1 MKEKSQIEKN
11 AEERQIELLSTALNE
26 ASNAGY
32 HWLNAAGKGFPK
44 FYPRGVA
51 VSPFNGLFMALHS
64 DRNGCKTNLFTL
76 YSDAKARGTSVREHE
91 QGVPFLF
98 YNWNKYVHRNNP
110 EDIISRDAY
119 LKLDEEV
126 QKQYKGIHNREIRT
140 LFNIDQTTLPYV
152 DKEEYDMVLLKDGSA
167 VERGYSEYRRTAI
180 AYPFQRLPAENAG
193 QSRARAFGRKRN
205 APLRDRPRCGLY
217 AAPTGFPDTT
227 TIMYRRHC
235 GKS

>member
-1 MKEKSQIEKN
+1 MEKN

-26 ASNAGY
+26 ASNAGG
-32 HWLNAAGKGFPK
+32 HWLNATGKGFPK

-110 EDIISRDAY
+110 EDNISREAY
-119 LKLDEEV
+119 LKLDEEIR
-126 QKQYKGIHNREIRT
+126 KQYKGIHNRA
-140 LFNIDQTTLPYV
+140 
-152 DKEEYDMVLLKDGSA
+152 LLS
-167 VERGYSEYRRTAI
+167 
-180 AYPFQRLPAENAG
+180 
-193 QSRARAFGRKRN
+193 GRYFR
-205 APLRDRPRCGLY
+205 
-217 AAPTGFPDTT
+217 
-227 TIMYRRHC
+227 
-235 GKS
+235 

>member
-1 MKEKSQIEKN
+1 MKEKSQIEKECRG
-11 AEERQIELLSTALNE
+11 ATDRVALHGFERSIERWSTG
-26 ASNAGY
+26 STP
-32 HWLNAAGKGFPK
+32 AGKGFPK

-126 QKQYKGIHNREIRT
+126 RET
-140 LFNIDQTTLPYV
+140 VQGHT
-152 DKEEYDMVLLKDGSA
+152 
-167 VERGYSEYRRTAI
+167 
-180 AYPFQRLPAENAG
+180 
-193 QSRARAFGRKRN
+193 
-205 APLRDRPRCGLY
+205 
-217 AAPTGFPDTT
+217 
-227 TIMYRRHC
+227 
-235 GKS
+235 